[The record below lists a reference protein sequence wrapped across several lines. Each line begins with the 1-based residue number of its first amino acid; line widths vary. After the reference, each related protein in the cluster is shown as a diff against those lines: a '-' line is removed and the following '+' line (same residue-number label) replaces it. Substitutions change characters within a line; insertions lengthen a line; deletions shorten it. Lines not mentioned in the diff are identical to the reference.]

1 MTTVDRIT
9 SVTRYDSMHSARQH
23 FSQMLTT
30 AEQGNLAVVSR
41 KGRDSALVQVGR
53 LRWLLAHI
61 IRSHE
66 PQVVRENGK
75 WVAYLPG
82 LPLAVEEPDFDT
94 AVNALI
100 EAMREYTA
108 DWQDHLHAA
117 LNHRDNLDFVQFVEL
132 STDEQLREWLTAAEQ

>member
-1 MTTVDRIT
+1 MTTIEGIT
-9 SVTRYDSMHSARQH
+9 SVMRYDSMNNAREH

-41 KGRDSALVQVGR
+41 RGKDSALVGVGR

-61 IRSHE
+61 IRPHE
-66 PQVVRENGK
+66 PQVVRENGR

-82 LPLAVEEPDFDT
+82 LPLAVEEPEFDT
-94 AVNALI
+94 AIDALI
-100 EAMREYTA
+100 EAMREYAT
-108 DWQDHLHAA
+108 DWQNHLHAA
-117 LNHRDNLDFVQFVEL
+117 INHRGNVDFVQFVEL